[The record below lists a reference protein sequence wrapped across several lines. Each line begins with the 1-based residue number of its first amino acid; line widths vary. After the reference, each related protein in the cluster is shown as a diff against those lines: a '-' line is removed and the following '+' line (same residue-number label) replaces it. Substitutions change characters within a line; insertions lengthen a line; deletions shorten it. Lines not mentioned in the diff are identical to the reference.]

1 MKDQNEEKHH
11 IVSYKEN
18 FGTWIGLILLTV
30 LTVAV
35 SVVNASLVTLTVV
48 TALVVATTK
57 AILVA
62 YYYMHLKFDH
72 KMYRIM
78 LLIITLLFT
87 SFMILTVYD
96 YLSRW

>member
-1 MKDQNEEKHH
+1 MKDQNKEKHH

-96 YLSRW
+96 YLSR

>member
-1 MKDQNEEKHH
+1 MKDQNKEKHH

-18 FGTWIGLILLTV
+18 FGTWIGLMLLTV

-48 TALVVATTK
+48 TALIVATTK

-96 YLSRW
+96 YLSR

>member
-1 MKDQNEEKHH
+1 MSDQSKEKHH
-11 IVSYKEN
+11 IISYKEN
-18 FGTWIGLILLTV
+18 FGTWLGLMLLTA

-48 TALVVATTK
+48 TALVIATTK

-72 KMYRIM
+72 KIYRIM

-87 SFMILTVYD
+87 SFMLLTVFD
-96 YLSRW
+96 YISR